1 MPVECR
7 RFEELDAAFWS
18 YGVGAF
24 RWTEVA
30 VGDEVYRALAIVLPC
45 HSGAPH
51 VLYPDHA
58 EINWAA
64 PGPRRGW
71 DGDEDRPTFTPSIL
85 CQSSGWHGYL
95 TRGQLAE
102 A

>member
-30 VGDEVYRALAIVLPC
+30 VGDEVYRALAI
-45 HSGAPH
+45 
-51 VLYPDHA
+51 
-58 EINWAA
+58 
-64 PGPRRGW
+64 
-71 DGDEDRPTFTPSIL
+71 L
-85 CQSSGWHGYL
+85 CRSSGWHGYL
-95 TRGQLAE
+95 TRGELDE